1 MKYGIWI
8 LTAQGTGFTD
18 PRVTILGEVP
28 PNFPKI
34 IKLFASNVVKIFLK
48 FVV

>member
-1 MKYGIWI
+1 MNDGVWI
-8 LTAQGTGFTD
+8 FTAQGTGFTV

-34 IKLFASNVVKIFLK
+34 IKLFVSNVVKISLR

>member
-18 PRVTILGEVP
+18 PRVMILGEVP
-28 PNFPKI
+28 PNFSKNYEIYLSQMWWESP
-34 IKLFASNVVKIFLK
+34 
-48 FVV
+48 

>member
-34 IKLFASNVVKIFLK
+34 IKLFVSNVVKISLR